1 MDEILHIE
9 HLEKHFGDHI
19 VLRDIDLT
27 VHRGEVISIIG
38 PSGSGKSTLL
48 RCINYLE
55 EPTGGRILYEG
66 KDVSNK
72 EMRLSEYRAKVGMV
86 FQQFNLFGNM
96 NVLANCVCPQTTVLT
111 RPRAEAEKIAKE
123 YLAKVGMAAYMNARP
138 AQLSGGQKQRV
149 AIARS
154 LSMHPEVI
162 LFDEPTSALDPQL
175 TGEVLEVMKKLA
187 EEGYLVIQSTH
198 NPEHAFLFA
207 DQTLALLEGKVAGL
221 GTPQE
226 VLTEELLERMYG
238 IPLKLYEVG
247 KENARVC
254 IPKIV

>member
-1 MDEILHIE
+1 MDEPCSSLDYGNQI
-9 HLEKHFGDHI
+9 
-19 VLRDIDLT
+19 
-27 VHRGEVISIIG
+27 
-38 PSGSGKSTLL
+38 
-48 RCINYLE
+48 
-55 EPTGGRILYEG
+55 
-66 KDVSNK
+66 
-72 EMRLSEYRAKVGMV
+72 RLMQA
-86 FQQFNLFGNM
+86 
-96 NVLANCVCPQTTVLT
+96 
-111 RPRAEAEKIAKE
+111 
-123 YLAKVGMAAYMNARP
+123 
-138 AQLSGGQKQRV
+138 
-149 AIARS
+149 
-154 LSMHPEVI
+154 
-162 LFDEPTSALDPQL
+162 
-175 TGEVLEVMKKLA
+175 MKKLA